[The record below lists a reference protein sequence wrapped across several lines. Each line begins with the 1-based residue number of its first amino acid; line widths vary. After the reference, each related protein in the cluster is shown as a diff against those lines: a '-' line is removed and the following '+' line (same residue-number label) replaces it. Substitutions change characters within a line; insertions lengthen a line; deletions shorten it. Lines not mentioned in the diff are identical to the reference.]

1 MRAYLKII
9 CFCVLITLA
18 AQQEN
23 VAKPRHT
30 RDVNPKDVKPQDIVE
45 RFSREI
51 KNIGSKANR
60 VESIQVND
68 LDNLCRFCLPLC
80 LNAHLAS
87 FVWFVSDR
95 ATLHEM

>member
-1 MRAYLKII
+1 MGAYLKII

-23 VAKPRHT
+23 VPKPRHS

-51 KNIGSKANR
+51 KNVGSKANR

-68 LDNLCRFCLPLC
+68 LDNLCRFCLPPC
-80 LNAHLAS
+80 LNAHFS
-87 FVWFVSDR
+87 FICFVCF
-95 ATLHEM
+95 